1 MNLTDLKEDAERK
14 QKLYEL
20 ERQERRAEYEDLYGV
35 RLRKLNKRHKPE
47 PGTLPP
53 LEPEG

>member
-1 MNLTDLKEDAERK
+1 MNLTDLVEDAERK

-20 ERQERRAEYEDLYGV
+20 ERQERRAEYEQLYGV

-47 PGTLPP
+47 PATAEP
-53 LEPEG
+53 LEDEG